1 MKNLHNKSFLALAL
15 LAAVPGVVSAANS
28 NIGGCG
34 WGSKLFD
41 GNSGL
46 APQVLA
52 VTTNGTSGNQ
62 TFGMTSNTSGCTR
75 SGVVETNWKGD
86 AFASSNMT
94 QLALDISRGE
104 GESLNAMAELL
115 GVEKGDKALF
125 ASTLKDNFGTIF
137 PSSDVSSQ
145 DMLKNL
151 RDVLAANSELAKY
164 A

>member
-1 MKNLHNKSFLALAL
+1 MKKLQIKTVLALIIAVSL
-15 LAAVPGVVSAANS
+15 TNAASATNK

-41 GNSGL
+41 GSGGL

-86 AFASSNMT
+86 AFAASNMT

-104 GESLNAMAELL
+104 GETLNAMAELL
-115 GVEKGDKALF
+115 GVVKDDRLSFATTLKQNF
-125 ASTLKDNFGTIF
+125 ASIF
-137 PSSDVSSQ
+137 PSSEVNSK

-151 RDVLAANSELAKY
+151 RNVLAADAKLAKY
-164 A
+164 S

>member
-1 MKNLHNKSFLALAL
+1 MNIRNLGRACALSLVAAL
-15 LAAVPGVVSAANS
+15 PAVTFAQNA

-52 VTTNGTSGNQ
+52 VTTNGTFGNQ

-75 SGVVETNWKGD
+75 SGVVKTNWKGD

-94 QLALDISRGE
+94 QFALDVSRGE
-104 GESLNAMAELL
+104 GESLVAMSELL
-115 GVEKGDKALF
+115 GVSASDKNVF
-125 ASTLKDNFGTIF
+125 ASTLKTNFGKIF
-137 PSSDVSSQ
+137 PSSDVTSEE
-145 DMLKNL
+145 MLNNL
-151 RDVLAANSELAKY
+151 RGVLAAEGSLAKY